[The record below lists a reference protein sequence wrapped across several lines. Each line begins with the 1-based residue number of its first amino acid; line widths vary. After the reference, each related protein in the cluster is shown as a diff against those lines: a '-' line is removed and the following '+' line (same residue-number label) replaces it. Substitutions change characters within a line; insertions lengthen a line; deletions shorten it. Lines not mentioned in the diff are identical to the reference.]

1 LELLIFGLFCYLFI
15 FILFYCLG
23 FSLHLEKA
31 FVFGFV
37 LVHLFFAVSDLDYF
51 SASTTSAIY
60 LPVVV
65 VPKWGYR

>member
-1 LELLIFGLFCYLFI
+1 
-15 FILFYCLG
+15 
-23 FSLHLEKA
+23 
-31 FVFGFV
+31 
-37 LVHLFFAVSDLDYF
+37 VHLFFAVSDLDYF